1 MVLTDDQAQ
10 QVLDELS
17 GRMAIAQVKNPLRY
31 CATLIERMRRGEFLP
46 ELGLKVGDAR
56 QAEVAHRA
64 EVVRIETIS
73 ASGSRPELR
82 EIPIEFRETMERI
95 FQRSSAISKK
105 GH

>member
-46 ELGLKVGDAR
+46 ELGLKVGEAR
-56 QAEVAHRA
+56 QAEVAQ
-64 EVVRIETIS
+64 IEKVS
-73 ASGSRPELR
+73 ATTPRSEPR
-82 EIPIEFRETMERI
+82 EIPIQARETFERL
-95 FQRSSAISKK
+95 RSSSRARSKN
-105 GH
+105 GA